1 MRQKL
6 YVIME
11 NERNYFQQVIKLEEE
26 EKGIWREKKN
36 PLKSFQALDSYRWG
50 DIYNDKKKKKK
61 VNKNLRLTRNQ

>member
-6 YVIME
+6 CVIME

-26 EKGIWREKKN
+26 EKGICKKKN

-50 DIYNDKKKKKK
+50 DIYNDKKKKK